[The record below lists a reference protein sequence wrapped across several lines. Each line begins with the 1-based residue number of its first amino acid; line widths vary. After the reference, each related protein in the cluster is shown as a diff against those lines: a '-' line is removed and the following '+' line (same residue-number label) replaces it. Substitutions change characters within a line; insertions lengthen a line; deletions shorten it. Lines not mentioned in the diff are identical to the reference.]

1 MNMIISPTDF
11 LYNNVLFFRNPGTGR
26 CYRLAEPSGPYSRAA
41 RKGLLASKR
50 VSLASYNESL
60 AACKR
65 TVAEADVDAC
75 IEAKISEWAAERQPE
90 LTANGG

>member
-11 LYNNVLFFRNPGTGR
+11 LYNGVLFFRNPQTGR

-50 VSLASYNESL
+50 VSLTYYNE
-60 AACKR
+60 C
-65 TVAEADVDAC
+65 
-75 IEAKISEWAAERQPE
+75 
-90 LTANGG
+90 LTACRRNEAGGAA